1 MPVTEG
7 MVRLF
12 IHHDDKTNP
21 LTLLFKEVPVSTTP
35 LADVVPVPTP
45 KYTMYEIVFTGS
57 LKLLAGDKLYA
68 STQNEE
74 DFIVIAEGVD
84 WSYPA
89 TLPSDCCNFEQR
101 VAATGV
107 GIVSEANP
115 DLDGSGRIVNLFT
128 ASSSAKGAI
137 INTITIKALGC
148 VHEGTIRL
156 FLSNDDSDWF
166 LIREISIPQTVQS
179 GFDPSF
185 KAVLPMEF
193 YLQAGYSIGA
203 ATENAESFAITVE
216 ALDWLYPG
224 IVFSRT
230 ITIDHTQCG
239 SSDSSSFPVLVSI
252 SDATLKT
259 TANGGHVANTNGFD
273 ILFFADSGLTTL
285 LNWEVEFYDGVA
297 GTLIAWVNIP
307 TVSSSADTVF
317 YMQYGNTSV
326 TTFRGGAV
334 GSVWDTDY
342 ITVWHLADGT
352 TLNTNDS
359 TSNGVTGT
367 INGSPT
373 PVAGQIDGGL
383 HFADK
388 TQFLVGAN
396 TQNAPH
402 TTVSLWVNVAAI
414 VNGGSFTTFNQPP
427 GTHDH
432 LLSLDG
438 TTGNPLF
445 YIFSGGAVIV
455 VSPASLSTG
464 VWHYLVGTADGT
476 NVKLYV
482 DGTLMGTLAGGDAF
496 SGYTD
501 PSIYLGGDDGTGST
515 PSIDFDADELR
526 YSKTART
533 ADWILT
539 EYNNQNNPGNISDP
553 QFLTYGPET

>member
-1 MPVTEG
+1 MRAGVRSALPV
-7 MVRLF
+7 
-12 IHHDDKTNP
+12 
-21 LTLLFKEVPVSTTP
+21 
-35 LADVVPVPTP
+35 
-45 KYTMYEIVFTGS
+45 
-57 LKLLAGDKLYA
+57 
-68 STQNEE
+68 
-74 DFIVIAEGVD
+74 
-84 WSYPA
+84 
-89 TLPSDCCNFEQR
+89 
-101 VAATGV
+101 
-107 GIVSEANP
+107 
-115 DLDGSGRIVNLFT
+115 
-128 ASSSAKGAI
+128 
-137 INTITIKALGC
+137 
-148 VHEGTIRL
+148 
-156 FLSNDDSDWF
+156 
-166 LIREISIPQTVQS
+166 
-179 GFDPSF
+179 
-185 KAVLPMEF
+185 
-193 YLQAGYSIGA
+193 
-203 ATENAESFAITVE
+203 
-216 ALDWLYPG
+216 
-224 IVFSRT
+224 
-230 ITIDHTQCG
+230 
-239 SSDSSSFPVLVSI
+239 
-252 SDATLKT
+252 
-259 TANGGHVANTNGFD
+259 HVAERAHFGDGRGAGGF
-273 ILFFADSGLTTL
+273 G
-285 LNWEVEFYDGVA
+285 
-297 GTLIAWVNIP
+297 
-307 TVSSSADTVF
+307 
-317 YMQYGNTSV
+317 
-326 TTFRGGAV
+326 
-334 GSVWDTDY
+334 
-342 ITVWHLADGT
+342 
-352 TLNTNDS
+352 
-359 TSNGVTGT
+359 
-367 INGSPT
+367 
-373 PVAGQIDGGL
+373 AGQIDGGL